1 MCLQLIISSSHFYAV
16 SMLIYHFAGFTML
29 KDGTTF
35 TVHDM
40 PRQERP
46 RERLQRLGPDALSSQ
61 ELLALIIGRGVAK
74 RSVLDIA
81 HELMR
86 KFGSV
91 HSMSRASVEELSAI
105 KGIGTAKASQIKAAF
120 ELAKRQDLEQDIP
133 PYTINNPQTLVKAI
147 RASIQDKAKEHFKL
161 VILNTRNKVTGII
174 PISVGTLNAS
184 LVHPREVFK
193 EAIRGSAASVI
204 LVHNHPSDDLEP
216 SEEDIKLTR
225 RMVEAGNIMGIEVLD
240 HIIITRNNYLSLKSR
255 GLW

>member
-1 MCLQLIISSSHFYAV
+1 
-16 SMLIYHFAGFTML
+16 ML
-29 KDGTTF
+29 KDGTSF
-35 TVHDM
+35 TVNDM
-40 PRQERP
+40 PKQERP
-46 RERLQRLGPDALSSQ
+46 RERMQRLGPEALSSQ
-61 ELLALIIGRGVAK
+61 ELLALIIGRGISR

-86 KFGSV
+86 RFGSV
-91 HSMSRASVEELSAI
+91 QGMSKATIDELSAI
-105 KGIGTAKASQIKAAF
+105 KGIGIAKATQLKAAF

-133 PYTINNPQTLVKAI
+133 PFTVSNPQILAKAI
-147 RASIQDKAKEHFKL
+147 RATIQDKAKEHFKL
-161 VILNTRNKVTGII
+161 VLLNTRNKVTGII

-193 EAIRGSAASVI
+193 EAIHGSAASVI

-225 RMVEAGNIMGIEVLD
+225 RMVEAGKIMGIEVLD
-240 HIIITRNNYLSLKSR
+240 HIIISRNDFLSLKSR

>member
-1 MCLQLIISSSHFYAV
+1 MF
-16 SMLIYHFAGFTML
+16 

-46 RERLQRLGPDALSSQ
+46 RERLQRLGPEALSSQ

-91 HSMSRASVEELSAI
+91 HSMSRATIEELSSI
-105 KGIGTAKASQIKAAF
+105 KGIGTAKAAQIKAVF
-120 ELAKRQDLEQDIP
+120 ELAKRQDFEQEIP
-133 PYTINNPQTLVKAI
+133 SYTVNNPQILVKAI

-193 EAIRGSAASVI
+193 EAIHGSAASVI
-204 LVHNHPSDDLEP
+204 LVHNHPSNDLEP

-240 HIIITRNNYLSLKSR
+240 HIIITRNNYLSMKSR

>member
-1 MCLQLIISSSHFYAV
+1 
-16 SMLIYHFAGFTML
+16 ML
-29 KDGTTF
+29 KESAMF

-40 PRQERP
+40 PKQERP
-46 RERLQRLGPDALSSQ
+46 RERLQRLGSDALSSQ
-61 ELLALIIGRGVAK
+61 ELLALIIGRGISK

-86 KFGSV
+86 RFGSI
-91 HSMSRASVEELSAI
+91 HGMSEATIEELSAV
-105 KGIGTAKASQIKAAF
+105 KGIGIAKAAQIKAAF

-133 PYTINNPQTLVKAI
+133 PFTVNNPQTLVKAI
-147 RASIQDKAKEHFKL
+147 RATIQDKAKEHFKL
-161 VILNTRNKVTGII
+161 VLLNTRNKVTGII

-193 EAIRGSAASVI
+193 EAIHGNAASVI
-204 LVHNHPSDDLEP
+204 LVHNHPSNDLEP

-225 RMVEAGNIMGIEVLD
+225 RMVEAGNIIGIEVLD
-240 HIIITRNNYLSLKSR
+240 HIIITKNDFLSLKAR

>member
-1 MCLQLIISSSHFYAV
+1 
-16 SMLIYHFAGFTML
+16 ML
-29 KDGTTF
+29 KESTMF

-40 PRQERP
+40 PKQERP
-46 RERLQRLGPDALSSQ
+46 RERLQRLGSDALSSQ
-61 ELLALIIGRGVAK
+61 ELLALIIGRGISK

-86 KFGSV
+86 RFGSI
-91 HSMSRASVEELSAI
+91 HGMSEATIEELSAV
-105 KGIGTAKASQIKAAF
+105 KGIGIAKAAQIKAAF

-133 PYTINNPQTLVKAI
+133 PFTVNNPQTLVKAI
-147 RASIQDKAKEHFKL
+147 RATIQDKAKEHFKL
-161 VILNTRNKVTGII
+161 VLLNTRNKVTGII

-193 EAIRGSAASVI
+193 EAIHGNAASVI
-204 LVHNHPSDDLEP
+204 LVHNHPSNDLEP

-225 RMVEAGNIMGIEVLD
+225 RMVEAGNIIGIEVLD
-240 HIIITRNNYLSLKSR
+240 HIIITKNDFLSLKAR

>member
-1 MCLQLIISSSHFYAV
+1 
-16 SMLIYHFAGFTML
+16 ML
-29 KDGTTF
+29 KNGTTF

-40 PRQERP
+40 PKRERP

-61 ELLALIIGRGVAK
+61 ELLALIIGRGISR

-81 HELMR
+81 HELVR
-86 KFGSV
+86 RFGSV
-91 HSMSRASVEELSAI
+91 HGISKATIEELSAI
-105 KGIGTAKASQIKAAF
+105 RGIGIAKAAQIKAAF

-133 PYTINNPQTLVKAI
+133 PYTVNNPQTLVKAI
-147 RASIQDKAKEHFKL
+147 RATIQDKAKEHFKL
-161 VILNTRNKVTGII
+161 VLLNTRNKVTGII

-193 EAIRGSAASVI
+193 EAIHGSAASVI

-216 SEEDIKLTR
+216 SEEDIKLTL
-225 RMVEAGNIMGIEVLD
+225 RMVEVGNIMGIEVLD
-240 HIIITRNNYLSLKSR
+240 HIIITKNSFLSLKSR

>member
-1 MCLQLIISSSHFYAV
+1 
-16 SMLIYHFAGFTML
+16 ML
-29 KDGTTF
+29 KESAMF

-40 PRQERP
+40 PKQERP

-61 ELLALIIGRGVAK
+61 ELLALIIGRGISK

-81 HELMR
+81 HELTR
-86 KFGSV
+86 RFGSI
-91 HSMSRASVEELSAI
+91 HGMSEATIEELSAV
-105 KGIGTAKASQIKAAF
+105 KGIGIAKAAQLKAAF

-133 PYTINNPQTLVKAI
+133 PFTVNNPQTLVKAI
-147 RASIQDKAKEHFKL
+147 RATIQDKAKEHFKL
-161 VILNTRNKVTGII
+161 VLLNTRNKVTGII

-193 EAIRGSAASVI
+193 EAIHGNAASVI
-204 LVHNHPSDDLEP
+204 LVHNHPSNDLEP

-225 RMVEAGNIMGIEVLD
+225 RMVEAGNIIGIEVLD
-240 HIIITRNNYLSLKSR
+240 HIIITKNDFLSLKAR

>member
-1 MCLQLIISSSHFYAV
+1 
-16 SMLIYHFAGFTML
+16 MLNYHFAGFTML

-91 HSMSRASVEELSAI
+91 HSMSRASIEELSAI
-105 KGIGTAKASQIKAAF
+105 KGIGAAKASQIKAAF